1 MPRKKQTPQQETVQ
15 KPTLRERFADVADLS
30 KEVLLDAVLIS
41 SIGNRELTLE
51 NYKSILAYSNIC
63 IRVKCN
69 PRNVEICGK
78 HLELR
83 NLTRDLLYIT
93 GRIDQISFFD

>member
-1 MPRKKQTPQQETVQ
+1 MPRKKQPSNQESAI
-15 KPTLRERFADVADLS
+15 KPTLREKFADAADLS

-41 SIGNRELTLE
+41 CIGNRELTLE
-51 NYKSILAYSNIC
+51 NYKSILAYSDTC

-69 PRNVEICGK
+69 PRNVEICGL

-83 NLTRDLLYIT
+83 NLTRELLFIT